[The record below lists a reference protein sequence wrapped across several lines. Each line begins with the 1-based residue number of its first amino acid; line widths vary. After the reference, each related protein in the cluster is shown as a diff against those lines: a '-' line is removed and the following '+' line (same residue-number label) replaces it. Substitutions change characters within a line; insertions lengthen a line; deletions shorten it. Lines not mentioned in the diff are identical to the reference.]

1 MTRLTRI
8 LATIGPASAD
18 LAPELVHA
26 GADCIRVNLSHGDAS
41 WHEEASRRALSAGA
55 ALLLDLPGPK
65 IRLGAFQGVRS
76 LVRHNKVVLRA
87 ESLAK
92 ADELPLP
99 KDMFDNLRVGNVVAM
114 VDGRVRCH
122 ILEVDADRAVLEVRR
137 SGEVRG
143 RQGVSL
149 PGANLTL
156 PSFTDADARG
166 CALARDLKPHWVAIS
181 FVCSAVDVERV
192 RSEVPT
198 ETKIIAKIETVRA
211 MDRLDEIAEAADA
224 LMIARGDLGAELDLP
239 EVPAAQHR
247 IVQSARRVG
256 KPVVLATQVF
266 ESMHEHA
273 VPTRAEVSDAAHA
286 VAAGMDAVMLS
297 GESAVG
303 AYPIAA
309 VETLSRVLSAAE
321 EASFEA
327 VAHPPTSSQVASVL
341 GAARDHAW
349 IGLGPGAVQL
359 AAQLAAARTG
369 KHILVRAPR
378 LAGRGLMRGVHRSN
392 DPPSVLAGRLGLD
405 PGEGLEVEIDGNG
418 RMVLMDRRF
427 DA

>member
-1 MTRLTRI
+1 MSRLTRI

-18 LAPELVHA
+18 LAPELVQA
-26 GADCIRVNLSHGDAS
+26 GADCIRVNLSHGDVS
-41 WHEEASRRALSAGA
+41 WHREASRRALSAGT

-65 IRLGAFQGVRS
+65 IRLGPFEGVRS
-76 LVRHNKVVLRA
+76 LVRHDQVVLRPEA
-87 ESLAK
+87 LAVE
-92 ADELPLP
+92 DELPLP
-99 KDMFDNLRVGNVVAM
+99 KEIFAGLRVGNVVAM

-122 ILEVDADRAVLEVRR
+122 VLEVDTDRAVLEVRR
-137 SGEVRG
+137 TGEVRG

-149 PGANLTL
+149 PGADLAL
-156 PSFTDADARG
+156 PSFTEADARG
-166 CALARDLKPHWVAIS
+166 CELAREIKPHWVAIS
-181 FVCSAVDVERV
+181 FVCSAEDVQRV
-192 RSEVPT
+192 RSEVPP
-198 ETKIIAKIETVRA
+198 ETKLIAKIETVRA
-211 MDRLDEIAEAADA
+211 MHRLDEIASAADA

-273 VPTRAEVSDAAHA
+273 VPTRAEVSDAAHG

-303 AYPIAA
+303 AHPISA
-309 VETLSRVLSAAE
+309 VETLARVLSAAE

-327 VAHPPTSSQVASVL
+327 VAHAPTSPQVASVL
-341 GAARDHAW
+341 VAARDHAW
-349 IGLGPGAVQL
+349 IGLGPGAVEL
-359 AAQLAAARTG
+359 AGPLAAARTG
-369 KHILVRAPR
+369 KHILVRAAR
-378 LAGRGLMRGVHRSN
+378 LAGRGLMRGVHRSV

-405 PGEGLEVEIDGNG
+405 PAEGLEVEIDANG
-418 RMVLMDRRF
+418 RMMLMDRRF